1 MQSPTSVTALMSIYA
16 RTQPAELRAALDSL
30 VAQSLPAERII
41 VVIDGPVPDSLRS
54 PIDEYPSVLPH
65 PLEENQGLGAALAA
79 GMEQVDTEFVARL
92 DSDDIAFPQRFEKQ
106 VEFLRAHP
114 DVAVVGTAVQEFD
127 DDTFRDTGQL
137 ESSLGE
143 IRRLPEDPSG
153 YAKINSP
160 LNHPSVMMRT
170 ADVREVGGYR
180 HLPFIEDYDLWAR
193 LLAAGKQ
200 LRNMEEPLTY
210 FRVSDAQLARRT
222 DKKMLASEIQLQKN
236 LASYGLVSRPRA
248 VVNFV
253 VRTVYRMLPAGL
265 LRKVNGMLFHR
276 KRL

>member
-54 PIDEYPSVLPH
+54 LIDEYPSVLPH

>member
-1 MQSPTSVTALMSIYA
+1 MSIYA

-54 PIDEYPSVLPH
+54 LIDEYPSVLPH